1 MYTLYKHWKSCKYAH
16 GKRQGPTTHSYS
28 WYLVL
33 LTNIRSRY
41 TQSSLQKYHHAH
53 FLLHVFLSPNHQLVT
68 SNSFTLLAALHCV
81 NYTDSQIDILNLH
94 TRQFLFVMNSSYDKY
109 IPYIKGR
116 ICNQPTHTHLRL
128 PVMTLKLSNFGVIT
142 NLIWQLFQD
151 FVLKYWPHIK

>member
-16 GKRQGPTTHSYS
+16 GKSRDQPPIVIVDIWFWWQISGQGK
-28 WYLVL
+28 
-33 LTNIRSRY
+33 Y
-41 TQSSLQKYHHAH
+41 TQSSLQKSHHAH
-53 FLLHVFLSPNHQLVT
+53 FLLHFFLSPYQLVT

-109 IPYIKGR
+109 IPYIKGQ

-151 FVLKYWPHIK
+151 FVLKYWT